1 MAQSLKSLAPS
12 PREAPPSPRSAAA
25 AESRLW
31 LAVRL
36 PGLAL
41 ESVSER
47 PGRGGAAR
55 AARAEQAARRPVV
68 VVEPRRGRLFVAA
81 VDAAASALG
90 ISPGLGLGAAYGF
103 CGSLEVIERSL
114 EAERSKLEA
123 LAAWCERLSPV
134 VCIEPPDG
142 LLLEVQGSLR
152 LFGGL
157 ESIKAMI
164 GREARERGF
173 ATELAAGPTPLGA
186 LWLVRGGRRDAFS
199 PRKLQSLSN
208 SLPLAV
214 TQWPDAVQI
223 LLADM
228 GVGTI
233 GGCLRLPRD
242 GFARRVGP
250 RYLQDLDKA
259 LGRLPDPR
267 GRFAAPQSLSFRI
280 ELSDQTTSLAVLD
293 AVTERL
299 SAMLS
304 AELRARQAEVRNL
317 RLVFDHHHRQPTIV
331 PSELVGPS
339 HDERRFADLLH
350 DKLERMTLPVPTTA
364 IALEAGPLQPIQAEK
379 ADLFEARRGR
389 KRDGESP
396 LRLVER
402 LRGRLGP
409 QAVYGLASPADHR
422 PERAWT
428 KVHEPSPKPQPPVT
442 SSSHRADRRPLWL
455 LPAPKK
461 LGPARAAPRFNGP
474 LRLVAG
480 PERIESG
487 WWDEQDVGKDYFT
500 ARNESGQ
507 RLWIYFDRRRGD
519 WYLHGV
525 FG

>member
-12 PREAPPSPRSAAA
+12 PREVPLSPRSAAVKA
-25 AESRLW
+25 RLW

-36 PGLAL
+36 PALVL
-41 ESVSER
+41 ESVSDR
-47 PGRGGAAR
+47 AAR
-55 AARAEQAARRPVV
+55 ASPACAEQAARRPVV

-90 ISPGLGLGAAYGF
+90 ISPGLGLGAAFGF
-103 CGSLEVIERSL
+103 FGSLQVIERSL
-114 EAERSKLEA
+114 EAERSKLET

-152 LFGGL
+152 LFDGL

-173 ATELAAGPTPLGA
+173 TMELAAGPTPLGA
-186 LWLVRGGRRDAFS
+186 LWLVRGRRGDAFS
-199 PRKLQSLSN
+199 LRKLQSLSN
-208 SLPLAV
+208 PLPLAV
-214 TQWPDAVQI
+214 TRWPDPVQV

-233 GGCLRLPRD
+233 GDCLRLPRD

-267 GRFAAPQSLSFRI
+267 GSFAAPESLSFRI
-280 ELSDQTTSLAVLD
+280 ELSDQTTNLAVLD

-299 SAMLS
+299 GAMLS

-317 RLVFDHHHRQPTIV
+317 RLVFDHHHRQPTVV

-379 ADLFEARRGR
+379 TDLFEARRGR
-389 KRDGESP
+389 KHDGESP

-409 QAVYGLASPADHR
+409 KAVYGLASPADHR

-428 KVHEPSPKPQPPVT
+428 KVYEPSPQPQPPAT
-442 SSSHRADRRPLWL
+442 SSHRAARRPLWL

-461 LGPARAAPRFNGP
+461 LGPARAALRFNGP

-487 WWDEQDVGKDYFT
+487 WWDGQDVGKDYFT

-519 WYLHGV
+519 WYLHGI